1 MALALVL
8 ELILE
13 LVVELVAEL
22 VVELVAELVVWFEFD
37 VVTEEIEA
45 FEKRVFLLVFG

>member
-8 ELILE
+8 ELIL
-13 LVVELVAEL
+13 ELVAEL